1 MSHKQGEAPDR
12 RTLQQRI
19 DAAADVLTQAIVA
32 GIADIRRETQQAPP
46 RENGK
51 TFFQATAHS
60 NYVKTKRVKKNCKKK
75 IAATTDTR
83 VDLSSSLNN
92 GSIQK
97 NE

>member
-32 GIADIRRETQQAPP
+32 GIADIRRETPQAPP

-60 NYVKTKRVKKNCKKK
+60 NYVKTKRVKKKLQKKDCCHYRYESRFVFEPEQRL
-75 IAATTDTR
+75 DTE
-83 VDLSSSLNN
+83 
-92 GSIQK
+92 K
-97 NE
+97 

>member
-1 MSHKQGEAPDR
+1 MSNKPAATPDA

-32 GIADIRRETQQAPP
+32 GIADIRRETPQASP

-60 NYVKTKRVKKNCKKK
+60 NYVKTKRVKKMQKKDCCHYRYESRFVFEPEQRL
-75 IAATTDTR
+75 DTE
-83 VDLSSSLNN
+83 
-92 GSIQK
+92 K
-97 NE
+97 

>member
-32 GIADIRRETQQAPP
+32 GIADIRRETPQAPT

-60 NYVKTKRVKKNCKKK
+60 NYVKTKRVKKNAKKRLLPLP
-75 IAATTDTR
+75 IR
-83 VDLSSSLNN
+83 
-92 GSIQK
+92 
-97 NE
+97 E